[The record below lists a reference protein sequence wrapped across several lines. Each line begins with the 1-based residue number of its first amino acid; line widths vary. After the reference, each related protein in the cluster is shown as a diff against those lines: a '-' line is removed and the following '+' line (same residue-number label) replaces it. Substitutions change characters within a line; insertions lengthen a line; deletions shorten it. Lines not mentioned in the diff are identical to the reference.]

1 VCDRKNPP
9 PLQIL
14 SGHRILVVEDEALI
28 AFDIE
33 YAIKDAGGIVVGPFA
48 TVADAMAPV
57 EQENLSAAIL
67 DVRLGAETSLPIAR
81 RLAEKGV
88 SFLFYTAYPE
98 RIEQSLV
105 AQVVRKPATPDV
117 LIGAVA
123 ALIGSASAPNPSN
136 F

>member
-33 YAIKDAGGIVVGPFA
+33 YSIKNAGGIVVGPFA
-48 TVADAMAPV
+48 TVADAMQPV

-67 DVRLGAETSLPIAR
+67 DVWLGTESSLPIAR

-98 RIEQSLV
+98 LIEQSLV
-105 AQVVRKPATPDV
+105 VQVVRKPATPDV

-123 ALIGSASAPNPSN
+123 ALIGRASAPNPSN